1 MGEEKNCDTCHFKWG
16 KPHNKCWCFG
26 EPGYPT
32 ARYCDAWEAKLE
44 TRVKPPEVA
53 EEVQDEEKR
62 CETCGFNPGIGH
74 CLIVKWSGGQGEIP
88 FPVSGSC
95 AAWETKRKG
104 EIPPDLPSPTTSAF
118 ISGLINE
125 LHDRVG
131 KKAFGQVGL
140 TFVIHE
146 GMVSKYEWTDSTT
159 VKPENG
165 GAK

>member
-1 MGEEKNCDTCHFKWG
+1 MAEQRGCDNCNYQDPEHPELCEDAEDG
-16 KPHNKCWCFG
+16 QRQIS
-26 EPGYPT
+26 PGNI
-32 ARYCDAWEAKLE
+32 
-44 TRVKPPEVA
+44 
-53 EEVQDEEKR
+53 
-62 CETCGFNPGIGH
+62 CENWMANIGMA
-74 CLIVKWSGGQGEIP
+74 P
-88 FPVSGSC
+88 
-95 AAWETKRKG
+95 R
-104 EIPPDLPSPTTSAF
+104 DLPSPTTSAF

-131 KKAFGQVGL
+131 KKAFGRVGL